1 MADDRKRNEEL
12 EPEAQPSVQAEEAEK
27 TDAEKLLALAK
38 EHGQSVL
45 IGLGIAVAIVLGV
58 GAYRNY
64 QRSIAL
70 RSSQMLL
77 GARTPEQIQQVIQQY
92 PSTPTAPIAQLTLA
106 GAYFDAS
113 QFDLARLAYDQFLQR
128 YPAHP
133 MRQSAELGRAQCLEA
148 SEQWEQAIGAF
159 DAFVAAYSNHYLTA
173 LAYMGKARCYTQQGL
188 FREAKAVYEDFIAAH
203 PQSRWLPL
211 AENAMIFVDKEMRA
225 QAKGLAKEEV
235 TSNPSAVWW
244 PRPEASQASPPL
256 LPSAAEPA
264 R

>member
-1 MADDRKRNEEL
+1 MADDLKREEEG
-12 EPEAQPSVQAEEAEK
+12 EPSPAAQTEAVEL

-64 QRSIAL
+64 QRSMAL

-106 GAYFDAS
+106 VSYFDAN
-113 QFDLARLAYDQFLQR
+113 QFDLARLAYDQFIQKHPL
-128 YPAHP
+128 HP
-133 MRQSAELGRAQCLEA
+133 MRQTAELGKAQCLEA
-148 SEQWEQAIGAF
+148 SEQWDPAIAAF
-159 DAFVAAYSNHYLTA
+159 DAFIAAYSNNYLA
-173 LAYMGKARCYTQQGL
+173 PLAFMGKARCYTQQGR

-203 PQSRWLPL
+203 PESRWLPL

-225 QAKGLAKEEV
+225 QEKGLTAERV
-235 TSNPSAVWW
+235 TANQQAVSWPPPASPASPS
-244 PRPEASQASPPL
+244 PPPEA
-256 LPSAAEPA
+256 AAPA